1 MRVPILRYLLC
12 WTLTVVVPSSL
23 LGQAA
28 ATGQSATPG
37 QPAGAILHTQ
47 GGVSVNSNE
56 APDSS
61 AIFPGDVIE
70 TKSGFSANLVV
81 EGSTVILGPE
91 SVAKFQGDYLEL
103 NHGSVS
109 VGTSTGFKVRVN
121 CIRVVPVRNEWTQYE
136 VTDVSRSVQVSAR
149 KDDVNVEHETDKSK
163 PTPKPELATS
173 QRASVHEGEQHS
185 YDESEICGAAIGPPA
200 QAWRIP
206 NGLKSDQRQAGPLCF
221 AFCFAAAAA
230 VEQTRIP
237 SALQRPSFL
246 QVPITEFF
254 RGYIR
259 RQPVRRAIPRYG
271 RDLASP
277 S

>member
-1 MRVPILRYLLC
+1 MRVSILRYFLC
-12 WTLTVVVPSSL
+12 WALTVLVPSTL
-23 LGQAA
+23 LGQSPAA
-28 ATGQSATPG
+28 GQTAPTG

-61 AIFPGDVIE
+61 AVFAGDVLE

-136 VTDVSRSVQVSAR
+136 VTDVNRSVQVAAR
-149 KDDVNVEHETDKSK
+149 KDDVNVEHEADKRT
-163 PTPKPELATS
+163 PTPKQAAENS
-173 QRASVHEGEQHS
+173 ERASVHEGEQHS
-185 YDESEICGAAIGPPA
+185 YDETEICGAAPGP
-200 QAWRIP
+200 
-206 NGLKSDQRQAGPLCF
+206 
-221 AFCFAAAAA
+221 
-230 VEQTRIP
+230 
-237 SALQRPSFL
+237 
-246 QVPITEFF
+246 
-254 RGYIR
+254 
-259 RQPVRRAIPRYG
+259 
-271 RDLASP
+271 ASP
-277 S
+277 GMANPKWIEIGSAAGGAAILCILLCRGGGGSGKNPVSAVAP

>member
-1 MRVPILRYLLC
+1 MTLLVPA
-12 WTLTVVVPSSL
+12 SL

-28 ATGQSATPG
+28 STG

-61 AIFPGDVIE
+61 AVFAGDVIE
-70 TKSGFSANLVV
+70 TKAGYSANLVV

-109 VGTSTGFKVRVN
+109 VGTSKGFKVRVN

-136 VTDVSRSVQVSAR
+136 VTDVSRSVEVSAR
-149 KDDVNVEHETDKSK
+149 KDDVNVEHETDNRK
-163 PTPKPELATS
+163 PKTEVEASS

-185 YDESEICGAAIGPPA
+185 YDESEICGAAPGPSSPGLANPKWIEIGSA
-200 QAWRIP
+200 
-206 NGLKSDQRQAGPLCF
+206 AGG
-221 AFCFAAAAA
+221 AA
-230 VEQTRIP
+230 VLCILLCRGGNGGSGKNP
-237 SALQRPSFL
+237 VSAMAP
-246 QVPITEFF
+246 
-254 RGYIR
+254 
-259 RQPVRRAIPRYG
+259 
-271 RDLASP
+271 
-277 S
+277 